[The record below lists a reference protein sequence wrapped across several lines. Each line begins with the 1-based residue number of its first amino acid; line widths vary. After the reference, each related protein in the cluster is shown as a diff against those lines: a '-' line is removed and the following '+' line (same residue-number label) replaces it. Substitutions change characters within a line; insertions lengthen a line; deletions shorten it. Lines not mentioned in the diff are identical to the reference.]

1 MIFAY
6 TFAGSLCR
14 TKKSVPA
21 FAPQDLRR
29 ASEDQPQLQ
38 KVKIPTNRVTAAGLI
53 IALGIIYGDIGTS
66 PLYVFNAIIG
76 NREVNETLIIGSLS
90 CIIWTLT
97 LQTTIK
103 YVILVLRADNR
114 GEGGTFALYALVRR
128 RKKWLVIPAM
138 IGGAALLA
146 DGIITPPISITS
158 AVEGLQ
164 ELPALRGMQTQTIV
178 IIVLSI
184 LAVFFFLQQF
194 GTASIGKMFGPLMFI
209 WFTMLAVLGAA
220 HVMDDLAIFKAL
232 SPSYAIQFLKD
243 YPGGFWLLGAVF
255 LCTTGAEALYS
266 DLGHCGRGNIRTSW
280 IYVKTC
286 LLINYFGQGAY
297 LLAHRGGSQIMND
310 VANNA
315 ALGKTYLAAHPGPI
329 HITTEVKTALGVNA
343 FFDLMPQ
350 WFIIAG
356 VVIATTAAIIASQA
370 MVSGAFTLISEAMR
384 LNLWPK
390 VKIRY
395 PSEEKGQLFIPA
407 ISLLMF
413 LGCVGVVLYFQK
425 SSNMEAAYGLAIIV
439 TMLMTTILLANYLVL
454 QRIKRGW
461 IYLLLVVYL
470 VVETGF
476 LVALLVKFTH
486 GGYITLII
494 GMLMFLIMY
503 IWYRARK
510 IKNRY
515 VEFVRMEHY
524 VSKIQELSN
533 DKAVPKYATHVVYLT
548 SANNPK
554 EIEHKVIYSI
564 LNKKPKRADIYWF
577 VHVDTVDDPYTCEYK
592 VEHIIPNDIIR
603 VDFRLGFRME
613 PRINLMFRKVVEDLV
628 ANKEVNI
635 ISRYESLASMNT
647 VGDFQF
653 IVMEKYLSQD
663 NELPFLERVIMKF
676 HFWLKEHS
684 LSEEKGFGLD
694 AANVT
699 VEKFPLIVAP
709 VTNLKLK
716 RVED

>member
-1 MIFAY
+1 
-6 TFAGSLCR
+6 
-14 TKKSVPA
+14 
-21 FAPQDLRR
+21 
-29 ASEDQPQLQ
+29 
-38 KVKIPTNRVTAAGLI
+38 VKTPTNKVTAAGLL

-76 NREVNETLIIGSLS
+76 GRVVSEELILGTLS

-103 YVILVLRADNR
+103 YVILILRADNR

-128 RKKWLVIPAM
+128 RKKWLVLPAM

-158 AVEGLQ
+158 AIEGLG
-164 ELPALRGMQTQTIV
+164 ELPSLRGMSTDVVV
-178 IIVLSI
+178 IIVIAI
-184 LAVFFFLQQF
+184 LALFFFMQQF
-194 GTASIGKMFGPLMFI
+194 GTASIGKMFGPIMFI
-209 WFTMLAVLGAA
+209 WFTMLAILGLV
-220 HVMDDLAIFKAL
+220 HVFDDLAIFKAL
-232 SPSYAIQFLKD
+232 SPYYAINFLST
-243 YPGGFWLLGAVF
+243 YPEGFWLLGAVF

-266 DLGHCGRGNIRTSW
+266 DLGHCGRGNIRMSW

-286 LLINYFGQGAY
+286 LLLNYFGQGAY
-297 LLAHRGGSQIMND
+297 LLAHRSGIQVTDELKASMGI
-310 VANNA
+310 
-315 ALGKTYLAAHPGPI
+315 
-329 HITTEVKTALGVNA
+329 NA
-343 FFDLMPQ
+343 FYDLMPE

-356 VVIATTAAIIASQA
+356 VIIATTAAIIASQA
-370 MVSGAFTLISEAMR
+370 MVSGAYTLISEAMR

-395 PSEEKGQLFIPA
+395 PSEARGQLFIPA
-407 ISLLMF
+407 INFIMF
-413 LGCVGVVLYFQK
+413 LGCVGIVLYFQK

-439 TMLMTTILLANYLVL
+439 TMLMTTILFANYLVL
-454 QRIKRGW
+454 HRVKSIW
-461 IYLLLVVYL
+461 IYIFLFAYIAIEIV
-470 VVETGF
+470 F
-476 LVALLVKFTH
+476 LVALMEKFAH
-486 GGYITLII
+486 GGYITLLI
-494 GMLMFLIMY
+494 GGVMFLVMY

-515 VEFVRMEHY
+515 VEFVRLEHY
-524 VSKIQELSN
+524 IPKIQELSN
-533 DKAVPKYATHVVYLT
+533 DKSVPKYATHLVYMT

-554 EIEHKVIYSI
+554 EIEHKIIYSI
-564 LNKKPKRADIYWF
+564 LNKKPKRSDIYWF
-577 VHVDTVDDPYTCEYK
+577 VHIDTLDDPYTCEYK

-635 ISRYESLASMNT
+635 ISRYESLANSNT

-653 IVMEKYLSQD
+653 MVMEKYLSQD
-663 NELPFLERVIMKF
+663 NELPFFERVIMKF
-676 HFWLKEHS
+676 HFWLKDHS

-694 AANVT
+694 LANVT

-716 RVED
+716 RVEE

>member
-1 MIFAY
+1 
-6 TFAGSLCR
+6 
-14 TKKSVPA
+14 
-21 FAPQDLRR
+21 
-29 ASEDQPQLQ
+29 
-38 KVKIPTNRVTAAGLI
+38 VKIPTNKVTAAGLI

-66 PLYVFNAIIG
+66 PLYVFNAII
-76 NREVNETLIIGSLS
+76 NDRVVDENLILGTLS

-103 YVILVLRADNR
+103 YVILILKADNR

-128 RKKWLVIPAM
+128 RKKWLVVPAM

-158 AVEGLQ
+158 AVEGLD
-164 ELPALRGMQTQTIV
+164 ELPVLRGMETNTIV
-178 IIVLSI
+178 IIVIVI
-184 LAVFFFLQQF
+184 LCGFFFLQQF
-194 GTASIGKMFGPLMFI
+194 GTASIGKLFGPIMFI
-209 WFTMLAVLGAA
+209 WFTMLAVLGAI
-220 HVMDDLAIFKAL
+220 HLMDDPAIFKAL
-232 SPSYAIQFLKD
+232 SPHYAIQFLKN
-243 YPGGFWLLGAVF
+243 YEGGFWLLGAVF

-266 DLGHCGRGNIRTSW
+266 DLGHCGKGNIRVSW

-297 LLAHRGGSQIMND
+297 LLAKRSGMKID
-310 VANNA
+310 DDLEKK
-315 ALGKTYLAAHPGPI
+315 LGI
-329 HITTEVKTALGVNA
+329 NA
-343 FFDLMPQ
+343 FYDLMPE
-350 WFIIAG
+350 WFIIPG
-356 VVIATTAAIIASQA
+356 VAIATTAAIIASQA
-370 MVSGAFTLISEAMR
+370 MISGAFTLISEAMR

-407 ISLLMF
+407 INLLMF
-413 LGCVGVVLYFQK
+413 LGCVGVVLYFRE
-425 SSNMEAAYGLAIIV
+425 SSRMEAAYGLAIIV
-439 TMLMTTILLANYLVL
+439 TMLMTTVLFANYLVL
-454 QRIKRGW
+454 HRIKP
-461 IYLLLVVYL
+461 VY
-470 VVETGF
+470 VYVF
-476 LVALLVKFTH
+476 LVGYLAVEAGYFVALMDKFVH
-486 GGYITLII
+486 GGYITLIV
-494 GMLMFLIMY
+494 GGLMFLVMY
-503 IWYRARK
+503 IWFRARK

-524 VSKIQELSN
+524 IPKIQELSN
-533 DKAVPKYATHVVYLT
+533 DRAVPKYATHLVYLT

-554 EIEHKVIYSI
+554 EIEHKIIYSI

-577 VHVDTVDDPYTCEYK
+577 VHVDTMDDPYTCEYK
-592 VEHIIPNDIIR
+592 VDHIIPNDIIR
-603 VDFRLGFRME
+603 IDFKLGFRVE

-635 ISRYESLASMNT
+635 ISRYESLASTNT

-653 IVMEKYLSQD
+653 MVMEKYLSQD
-663 NELPFLERVIMKF
+663 NELPFTERVIMKL

-684 LSEEKGFGLD
+684 LSEERGFGLD
-694 AANVT
+694 VANVT

-709 VTNLKLK
+709 VTNLKLR